1 MYSTESQS
9 RVAWLPITFVTAST
23 CAPCARASFMAAI
36 VSIVSP
42 DCETAIT
49 SVRSSITGRRY
60 RHSLAMSDSLGIRAH
75 SSSR

>member
-1 MYSTESQS
+1 
-9 RVAWLPITFVTAST
+9 
-23 CAPCARASFMAAI
+23 MAAI

-60 RHSLAMSDSLGIRAH
+60 RHSLAMSDSLGMRAH